1 MVLSSAQWLVIWSGK
16 LGLSHR
22 AGQGH
27 HHCSLYSCG
36 SMLSTVVQLWTL
48 GLKLTTHFSL
58 NNNLPEYTAPLA
70 TYQSLEPH
78 KNTHCIMVILEN
90 WCVFYQVW
98 WVKRKHIY
106 NNKSVQLPYAFYYL
120 HLRSTMSQYN
130 VGNQQVN
137 ILNKYLTW
145 SPFLHKLHVS
155 QLVYTGVHVQEG
167 FHVKHIHL
175 TVKHI
180 HHWLPHRDAETIW
193 SCTLL
198 LLWTLGTIVL
208 DNQKMWFEGKLQLP
222 NWKQTQIFF
231 FPINSLLPTTSLP
244 VIINLYEYPAPLEIY
259 MPKRINY
266 LAPSFT
272 IWYLHNK
279 QNHLGDKY

>member
-1 MVLSSAQWLVIWSGK
+1 MYTASGIEFSTMAGNLVWK
-16 LGLSHR
+16 MGLSHR

-27 HHCSLYSCG
+27 HHCSLFSCG
-36 SMLSTVVQLWTL
+36 SMLSTVVQLWTS

-58 NNNLPEYTAPLA
+58 NITCQYTAPLA

-78 KNTHCIMVILEN
+78 KNTHCIMVKEN
-90 WCVFYQVW
+90 WCVFSSLTKPDRVLSR
-98 WVKRKHIY
+98 VY

-120 HLRSTMSQYN
+120 HFRSTSQYN

-145 SPFLHKLHVS
+145 SPFLHKLLQV
-155 QLVYTGVHVQEG
+155 VYTGVQEG
-167 FHVKHIHL
+167 FHIKHIHL

-180 HHWLPHRDAETIW
+180 HHWLPHQDAETIW

-198 LLWTLGTIVL
+198 LLWTGGTIII

-222 NWKQTQIFF
+222 NW
-231 FPINSLLPTTSLP
+231 
-244 VIINLYEYPAPLEIY
+244 
-259 MPKRINY
+259 
-266 LAPSFT
+266 
-272 IWYLHNK
+272 
-279 QNHLGDKY
+279 